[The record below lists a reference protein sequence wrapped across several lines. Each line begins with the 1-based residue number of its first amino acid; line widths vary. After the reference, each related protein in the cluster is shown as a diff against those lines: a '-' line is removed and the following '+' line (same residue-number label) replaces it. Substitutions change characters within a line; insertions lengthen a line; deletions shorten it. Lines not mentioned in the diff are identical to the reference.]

1 MMLQTIEMW
10 PNRVKVEADTG
21 IRMGGFYALNLT
33 FRDDSDCKIVVHCSP
48 SLFWYNPELC
58 REMMKVYDEG
68 EKWFEEQSEKDDGEE
83 KKGGFRFAI
92 G

>member
-58 REMMKVYDEG
+58 REMMKVHDEG
-68 EKWFEEQSEKDDGEE
+68 ERWFKEESKKEE
-83 KKGGFRFAI
+83 KGGFRFAI